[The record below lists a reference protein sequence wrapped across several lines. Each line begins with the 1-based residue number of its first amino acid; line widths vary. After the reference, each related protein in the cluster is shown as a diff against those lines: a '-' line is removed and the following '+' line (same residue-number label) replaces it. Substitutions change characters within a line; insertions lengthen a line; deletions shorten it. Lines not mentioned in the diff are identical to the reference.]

1 MIIQFVLFHKLPFFL
16 CIVTHDFLSEYES
29 TISFLEELG
38 LAEPLPKCEWRLRF
52 DKIDEVVE
60 QKLSKQVTEEEF
72 KKFMLKV
79 YNDWQNNPDK
89 TAIDYMLEQIFSH
102 YILIPKE

>member
-1 MIIQFVLFHKLPFFL
+1 
-16 CIVTHDFLSEYES
+16 LSEYES